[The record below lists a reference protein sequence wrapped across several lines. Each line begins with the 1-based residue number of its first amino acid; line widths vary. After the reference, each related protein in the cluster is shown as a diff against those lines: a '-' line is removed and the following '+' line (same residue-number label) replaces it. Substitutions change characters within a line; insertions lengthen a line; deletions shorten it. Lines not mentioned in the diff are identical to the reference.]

1 VDMEIE
7 QRQAS
12 KISSSRVSKANTMP
26 SRDARRNSPGGL
38 CSARPVAAEHHV
50 GKATYRLTGY
60 QIFLHA
66 TLQMSNLVCMH
77 VLCDFSLVLHMYNTM
92 LPP

>member
-1 VDMEIE
+1 MEIE

-38 CSARPVAAEHHV
+38 CSARPVAAEHQHI
-50 GKATYRLTGY
+50 GKATYRRTDY

-66 TLQMSNLVCMH
+66 TLQTPN
-77 VLCDFSLVLHMYNTM
+77 LVLHARAC
-92 LPP
+92 

>member
-38 CSARPVAAEHHV
+38 CSTRPVAAEQHI
-50 GKATYRLTGY
+50 GKATYRQATIRSFCMQLCR
-60 QIFLHA
+60 HA
-66 TLQMSNLVCMH
+66 
-77 VLCDFSLVLHMYNTM
+77 
-92 LPP
+92 